1 MMRFLLVLAAVCAQP
16 ALVRA
21 QAPDPLTI
29 QTALNESLELDY
41 PFFQE
46 SVDVQIVRGGVTV
59 EGDYLFLCNARLVWK
74 MSSDQ
79 FFQLMQ
85 EGIDGQIQLLYEA
98 GIEFDGLVPAFLS
111 KMSRVGEFQQGD
123 TIGGLRFRVRIEQA
137 GADWIVTGTK
147 IRESTPNPL
156 NLFED

>member
-1 MMRFLLVLAAVCAQP
+1 MKRFLLALAAVW
-16 ALVRA
+16 ALPVLAHA

-29 QTALNESLELDY
+29 QAALNESLELDY

-46 SVDVQIVRGGVTV
+46 CVDVQVVRGGVTV

-79 FFQLMQ
+79 FMQLMQ

-98 GIEFDGLVPAFLS
+98 GIGFDGLVPAFLA
-111 KMSRVGEFQQGD
+111 KMSRVGIFQQGD
-123 TIGGLRFRVRIEQA
+123 TVTGLRFRIRLEQA
-137 GADWIVTGTK
+137 GADWIVTAAK
-147 IRESTPNPL
+147 IRETTPNPL
-156 NLFED
+156 NLFDD